1 MPDEAVID
9 ASVAFKLVVD
19 EDDTPAAK
27 ALVLSLSRAGV
38 SMIAPPFFP
47 YEIVNGLHHQVIDGR
62 LSPAAAI
69 TCFHN
74 LEQFR
79 IRLTTATDLHE
90 RALVLA
96 DQLGQG
102 SAYDSHYLA
111 LAQARDC
118 DFWTADHRF
127 FRAIQRLVPR
137 NHARWLGDFDPD
149 A

>member
-1 MPDEAVID
+1 MPEEAVID

-19 EDDTPAAK
+19 EQDTPAAK

-47 YEIVNGLHHQVIDGR
+47 YEIVNGLHHQVVDGR
-62 LSPAAAI
+62 LTPAAAI
-69 TCFHN
+69 ACFYN
-74 LEQFR
+74 LEPFR
-79 IRLTTATDLHE
+79 IHLTTATDLHE
-90 RALVLA
+90 RALILA

-127 FRAIQRLVPR
+127 FRAIQRLVPGNR
-137 NHARWLGDFDPD
+137 VRLLADFSPD
-149 A
+149 G